1 MKRLIVSENQLERLS
16 SVLGPQGFELVKSQ
30 VRTTRPFPKGPR
42 TGEERAE
49 EGEEWAGYEKNI
61 EKVAIGLDKL
71 MASMIG
77 IRGNLDTINN
87 FAESL
92 LEPLYDITDPNGA
105 VALRKTITGL
115 QHIYEIIESSIQVIQ
130 KIRAQYRPGV

>member
-1 MKRLIVSENQLERLS
+1 MKRLLVSQSQLERLN

-30 VRTTRPFPKGPR
+30 VRTTKPFPKGPR
-42 TGEERAE
+42 TEEQRAKE
-49 EGEEWAGYEKNI
+49 DEEWGGYEKNI
-61 EKVAIGLDKL
+61 ERIGNGFDKL

-77 IRGNLDTINN
+77 IRGNLDTINT

-92 LEPLYDITDPNGA
+92 LEPLYDITDANGA

-115 QHIYEIIESSIQVIQ
+115 QHIYEIIESSIQTIQ